1 MFLLF
6 IIISFL
12 QTPPVDSYRF
22 SRKRITSS
30 YVVQLPSHVWL
41 FETPWTAAHQ
51 ASLSLTISKSLQKFM
66 FIASVMPSISSSDD
80 LVSFCPWS
88 FPALGTFQVSHL
100 FTSDDQNTGTS
111 APASVLPVNI
121 QGWFA
126 LGLTGLISLIY
137 SLNNFHIYHTAVL
150 IILIM
155 LDIISMVL
163 SYLISGSLYVLTIFI
178 YLYLFPYLFGIFLSG
193 LSVRKKGCC

>member
-1 MFLLF
+1 MQGLGSLEKGMATH
-6 IIISFL
+6 SGTL
-12 QTPPVDSYRF
+12 AW
-22 SRKRITSS
+22 RI
-30 YVVQLPSHVWL
+30 
-41 FETPWTAAHQ
+41 PWTEEPGR
-51 ASLSLTISKSLQKFM
+51 LQSM
-66 FIASVMPSISSSDD
+66 GSQSRTWV
-80 LVSFCPWS
+80 
-88 FPALGTFQVSHL
+88 
-100 FTSDDQNTGTS
+100 FTSGGQSIGAS

-121 QGWFA
+121 QGCFA